1 VLKTFQSNLLHVGK
15 KAYRLPGWVI
25 KRLVQTNYYTARA
38 YYLRNLRRADSRYE
52 ASPLL
57 VHQMGKV
64 ASSSVTRSLTVA
76 NIDRRIYHTHS
87 LRPEMI
93 EIYERKRRGYLGTD
107 REGDL
112 RHIWQYRY
120 LREWI
125 ERGLEKGKKWQV
137 VTLIRDPIARNISD
151 FFENMEMLSPPS
163 ERDHIL
169 RSIEYDFEVTVVDSD
184 IKELMDIFIEKFPH
198 DYPARYLDLEV
209 KGVFGVDLY
218 TGDFPTT
225 KGYKVYRGSEA
236 DVLLIRLEDLNDCF
250 AEAFQ
255 EFLNIEGLT
264 LVNRNVGSQKEYAG
278 IYHMFKNS
286 IYLSEPFVDKM
297 YSSRF
302 VRHFYSEAEINRFKA
317 RWCRESAVR

>member
-1 VLKTFQSNLLHVGK
+1 MLKTFQSDLLNIGRW
-15 KAYRLPGWVI
+15 ARQWPGWVI
-25 KRLVQTNYYTARA
+25 KRLAQTNYYTARA
-38 YYLRNLRRADSRYE
+38 YYLHRLRRADSRYE

-64 ASSSVTRSLTVA
+64 ASSSVTESLRIA
-76 NIDRRIYHTHS
+76 EIGRPIYHTHS

-93 EIYERKRRGYLGTD
+93 EKYERKRRGYLGTD
-107 REGDL
+107 KEADL

-125 ERGLEKGKKWQV
+125 ERGLENGKKWKV

-151 FFENMEMLSPPS
+151 FFENTEMLSAAS
-163 ERDHIL
+163 EREHIL
-169 RSIEYDFEVTVVDSD
+169 RSIEYDFEITIIDSD
-184 IKELMDIFIEKFPH
+184 LKGLMDIFLEKFPH

-236 DVLLIRLEDLNDCF
+236 DVLLIRLENLNECF

-264 LVNRNVGSQKEYAG
+264 LVNQNVGNQKEYAD
-278 IYHMFKNS
+278 IYQMFKNS
-286 IYLSEPFVDKM
+286 ICLSESFVDEM
-297 YSSRF
+297 YSSKF
-302 VRHFYSEAEINRFKA
+302 VRHFYSEAEINQFKA
-317 RWCRESAVR
+317 RWCREPGVR